1 VSGDGPMSA
10 SATAPRP
17 APVGASPR
25 TVRAALFDWDG
36 TLVDSR
42 AVLLAAWRESTA
54 QVLGRSYPQ
63 TPAEEN
69 LVFTLPGSRIWP
81 TLARE
86 RDQLDA
92 LVVAFQSAYEASAG
106 EVRTFP
112 GVKRMLEALRAAGLS
127 IAVVTSKARRR
138 YGPDAS
144 HAGIATLIDV
154 AICAEDTDGAKPDP
168 TPVLRALERFGVR
181 ASLAVMIGDTP
192 VDVAAGIA
200 AGTRTI
206 GVAWGHAGEA
216 ELRAAGAERV
226 ADDPAQLTALLLGG
240 APATAAPGARKA

>member
-1 VSGDGPMSA
+1 
-10 SATAPRP
+10 
-17 APVGASPR
+17 
-25 TVRAALFDWDG
+25 
-36 TLVDSR
+36 
-42 AVLLAAWRESTA
+42 
-54 QVLGRSYPQ
+54 
-63 TPAEEN
+63 
-69 LVFTLPGSRIWP
+69 VFTLPGSRIWP

-106 EVRTFP
+106 EVRAFP

-138 YGPDAS
+138 YGPDAC
-144 HAGIATLIDV
+144 HAGIAALIDV

-168 TPVLRALERFGVR
+168 TPVLRALEQLGVR
-181 ASLAVMIGDTP
+181 GSLAVMIGDTP

-216 ELRAAGAERV
+216 ELRAAGAEWV
-226 ADDPAQLTALLLGG
+226 AGDPAQLSALLLGG
-240 APATAAPGARKA
+240 APEPAASGARKA